1 MALLAR
7 ILPYYVN
14 TTEPVG
20 PATLT
25 HEEMLAQLRERG
37 LPLEVI
43 EHLRKAPEILDPGED
58 PDPYGLMK
66 DISVPLERLVLAR
79 QPGYPGAG
87 LSGGK

>member
-1 MALLAR
+1 MPSCESTIDSTFSSNALAR

-14 TTEPVG
+14 TNEPVG
-20 PATLT
+20 PAILS

-37 LPLEVI
+37 LPLELI

-66 DISVPLERLVLAR
+66 DIPVP
-79 QPGYPGAG
+79 
-87 LSGGK
+87 SDDTGK